1 MVELAPLDGKWIEL
15 ERFCKS
21 KRPPPIGYQPF
32 VEACV
37 ANGNLVEAERYVEKA
52 PLDGKWKLYMR
63 INNPMKAAEWAF
75 QAKDPSALT
84 RILDQHTDNVEVKN
98 AVESYLDRLPR

>member
-1 MVELAPLDGKWIEL
+1 
-15 ERFCKS
+15 
-21 KRPPPIGYQPF
+21 
-32 VEACV
+32 
-37 ANGNLVEAERYVEKA
+37 
-52 PLDGKWKLYMR
+52 
-63 INNPMKAAEWAF
+63 MKAADWAF

>member
-1 MVELAPLDGKWIEL
+1 MLCVSCSLVAEPECAVCARAHPKYSHPAPFLPLSPSIL
-15 ERFCKS
+15 CLTTL
-21 KRPPPIGYQPF
+21 PPPPS
-32 VEACV
+32 
-37 ANGNLVEAERYVEKA
+37 
-52 PLDGKWKLYMR
+52 
-63 INNPMKAAEWAF
+63 NPMKAAEWAF